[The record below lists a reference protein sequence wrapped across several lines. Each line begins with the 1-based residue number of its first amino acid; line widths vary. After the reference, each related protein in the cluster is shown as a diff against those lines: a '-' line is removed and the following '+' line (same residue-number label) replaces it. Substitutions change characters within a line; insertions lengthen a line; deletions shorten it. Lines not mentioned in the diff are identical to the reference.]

1 MSQYYHRD
9 LVAWFISQG
18 RASPA
23 GHRGESIRECIRT
36 TWRFKVFNRLE
47 ILFRTFRTLSNEKD
61 CSTTVRKITK
71 IRKAVEKEEMK
82 VWKGPRRRMRH

>member
-47 ILFRTFRTLSNEKD
+47 ILFRTLSNEKD